1 MNDVSASPLK
11 WRGESAAQ
19 REGKCHRQI
28 LEQGKQMQAGSP
40 WLELKG
46 QAWGRSS
53 EARDL
58 AGRACGREGTFLK
71 PAVVRDPALQVYLE
85 VPPL

>member
-1 MNDVSASPLK
+1 MSQANLRARKADAGRLPMVGAQ
-11 WRGESAAQ
+11 GE
-19 REGKCHRQI
+19 
-28 LEQGKQMQAGSP
+28 
-40 WLELKG
+40 
-46 QAWGRSS
+46 AWGRTS